1 MRDIALAAIAALAPT
16 IASVAALVKVT
27 RIGKTA
33 DQVNRAVNH
42 QPADAPT
49 LVERVIAIHDDIED
63 LRKSTTKLSTEV
75 RSVKTAQNRHLAWH
89 QAQTEEDQ

>member
-16 IASVAALVKVT
+16 LASVAALIKVT

-42 QPADAPT
+42 QPSDAPT
-49 LVERVIAIHDDIED
+49 LVERVIAIHDDID
-63 LRKSTTKLSTEV
+63 QLRQATNKLSTEV

-89 QAQTEEDQ
+89 QAKTEEAQ